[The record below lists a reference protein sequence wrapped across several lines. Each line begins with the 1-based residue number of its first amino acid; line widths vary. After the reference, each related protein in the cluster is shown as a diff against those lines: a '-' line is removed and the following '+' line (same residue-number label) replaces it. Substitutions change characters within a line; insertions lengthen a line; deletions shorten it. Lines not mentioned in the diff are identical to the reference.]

1 MVESEQNSLRVDFFF
16 FQKTFPKWFLS
27 FRKSKSKCWK
37 NASLNFWCKHF
48 LGNYIIN
55 EAHIKSKSEPIFR
68 QIGNVPLFFQKASIG
83 AVKKTDSISSDISRQ
98 DSLPKAASKR
108 SSISIEDQDKSRRD
122 SLVKAPKRAS
132 IASTSDKDLSK
143 DINELNNAKN
153 ASLSVASLTSSDF
166 IPYGEEQRRYYA
178 EQGKNLKNKTQ

>member
-1 MVESEQNSLRVDFFF
+1 M
-16 FQKTFPKWFLS
+16 
-27 FRKSKSKCWK
+27 
-37 NASLNFWCKHF
+37 
-48 LGNYIIN
+48 
-55 EAHIKSKSEPIFR
+55 
-68 QIGNVPLFFQKASIG
+68 
-83 AVKKTDSISSDISRQ
+83 KKTDSISSDISRQ

-132 IASTSDKDLSK
+132 IASTSDKDFSK

-178 EQGKNLKNKTQ
+178 EQGKGIKIFFREILEKAGLLDACAKKAP

>member
-1 MVESEQNSLRVDFFF
+1 M
-16 FQKTFPKWFLS
+16 
-27 FRKSKSKCWK
+27 
-37 NASLNFWCKHF
+37 
-48 LGNYIIN
+48 
-55 EAHIKSKSEPIFR
+55 
-68 QIGNVPLFFQKASIG
+68 
-83 AVKKTDSISSDISRQ
+83 KKTDSISSDISRQ

-132 IASTSDKDLSK
+132 IASSSDKDLSK

-153 ASLSVASLTSSDF
+153 ASLSVASLTSSEF

-178 EQGKNLKNKTQ
+178 EQGKGIKIFKGLEFGITD